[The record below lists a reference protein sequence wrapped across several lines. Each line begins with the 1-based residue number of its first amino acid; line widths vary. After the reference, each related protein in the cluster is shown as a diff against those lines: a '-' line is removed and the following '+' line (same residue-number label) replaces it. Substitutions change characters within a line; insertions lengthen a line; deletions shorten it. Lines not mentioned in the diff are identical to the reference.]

1 MHGGQKTCRILC
13 FSQKNKLK
21 MTQNYHESR
30 FTKIERYFVFLLN
43 QNYGDV
49 CSWSP
54 LLFYP
59 STLSSGILPVFL
71 LASLNLSIY
80 QSISQ
85 VSNICPQH
93 QPFHYCWNRQPRP
106 FELNHRLTLNIA
118 HATQHL
124 PPTSTISIL
133 EFSTMPLWCLN

>member
-13 FSQKNKLK
+13 LSQENKMK

-30 FTKIERYFVFLLN
+30 FTQIERYFVFLLN

-49 CSWSP
+49 CPWSP
-54 LLFYP
+54 LLLYP

-85 VSNICPQH
+85 VFNICSQH
-93 QPFHYCWNRQPRP
+93 QPFHYWNSQPRP
-106 FELNHRLTLNIA
+106 FELNHLLVLNIA
-118 HATQHL
+118 QATQLHN
-124 PPTSTISIL
+124 SISSAHRYV
-133 EFSTMPLWCLN
+133 F